1 MAGRIKRPCAS
12 PGCAALVEG
21 GYCEKCHRDKPSK
34 LAERT
39 RLSSSV
45 RGYGKRWQAM
55 SAARLNKHP
64 FCADPFKIHSPFPGP
79 ATLTD
84 HIVPHKGDMALF
96 WNPKNWQSL
105 CSSCHSRKTALE
117 DGGFGHAMKKMSVT
131 LVCGPPGAGKSTYVN
146 QQRLEGDIVWD
157 FDAVLMTV
165 TGLDS
170 HERSERSKSLIGFI
184 FAMRDGLFREVLRSG
199 QGKRVWIIESC
210 PLAAD
215 RERFVRDFAARVVLL
230 DTEESICRERMRG
243 RGEGWDKPL
252 ADWWSQFR
260 SDRGRAGSN
269 L

>member
-131 LVCGPPGAGKSTYVN
+131 LVCGPPGADGQK
-146 QQRLEGDIVWD
+146 G
-157 FDAVLMTV
+157 AVKDMIDPIRWYYT
-165 TGLDS
+165 
-170 HERSERSKSLIGFI
+170 
-184 FAMRDGLFREVLRSG
+184 MN
-199 QGKRVWIIESC
+199 
-210 PLAAD
+210 LAQWWAD
-215 RERFVRDFAARVVLL
+215 RSRVKTENGEKPRWRMTNGVVATEIPKTLERDRIRFHQRSTGPGRVVFK
-230 DTEESICRERMRG
+230 SR
-243 RGEGWDKPL
+243 
-252 ADWWSQFR
+252 
-260 SDRGRAGSN
+260 
-269 L
+269 